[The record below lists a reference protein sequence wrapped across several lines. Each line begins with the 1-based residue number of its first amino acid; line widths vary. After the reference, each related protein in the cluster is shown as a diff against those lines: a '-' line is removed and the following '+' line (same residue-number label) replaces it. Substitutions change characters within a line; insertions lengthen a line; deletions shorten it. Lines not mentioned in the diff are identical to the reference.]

1 VKLAQ
6 RLLLQSLAIVA
17 VMVVSVVV
25 IIDNQ
30 LHKSITEQATH
41 DLAGEARLL
50 AIQWKP
56 GVDPDSLADQ
66 AGVATGHRVTLIDS
80 TGHVV
85 GDSEFDGP
93 ALQSL
98 ENHSNRPEVV
108 TARSSG
114 VGSVRRMSPSTGE
127 EQLYVAVKAPPGIAR
142 VSVTTKTVEELFS
155 RARGGVLV
163 AGLIS
168 FLLAAVLAV
177 LFSRSVSKPIVDLSN
192 VARSLAAGER
202 KRLPALAAPGEV
214 GDLADAV
221 HRLAEQLEAR
231 ISALAA
237 EQSILSA
244 LVETLNE
251 GVIAISPSR
260 EVVRISETG
269 RRLLSIDRPVP
280 FGVDFLPREATLR
293 EAISL
298 ALRGTETEPEELI
311 IGDTTLSLTARPL
324 VNGGAVVALFD
335 LTPIRR
341 LEAVRRD
348 FVANVSHELRTPL
361 TIVGG
366 FAETLQDPDIPADKR
381 AEFAQTILSNT
392 QRMQRIVDELLDL
405 SRIETGHWK
414 PRPEPVRIEDVAG
427 DIFGRV
433 AASAKTKGVAL
444 ETKVEAGAETI
455 LADRTALE
463 QILLNLVEN
472 AIRHTGEGG
481 RIMVR
486 TMRDVDGDGV
496 LLAVNDTGSGI
507 PPEHLPRIFER
518 FYRADSGRSR
528 EAGGT
533 GLGLAIVRHLVEAH
547 GGSVRAEST
556 VGVGT
561 KIIIFFP
568 DVTAAL
574 QS

>member
-1 VKLAQ
+1 VKLAH

-30 LHKSITEQATH
+30 LYSSITEQATH
-41 DLAGEARLL
+41 DLAGEARFL
-50 AIQWKP
+50 ATQWKP
-56 GVDPDSLADQ
+56 GVDPDSLADE
-66 AGVATGHRVTLIDS
+66 AGAATGHRVTLIDS
-80 TGHVV
+80 AGHVV

-93 ALQSL
+93 ALQGL
-98 ENHSNRPEVV
+98 ENHSNRPEVIQ
-108 TARSSG
+108 ARKTG

-127 EQLYVAVKAPPGIAR
+127 EQLYVAVKAPRGIAR
-142 VSVTTKTVEELFS
+142 VSVTTRAVEEMFA
-155 RARGGVLV
+155 RARSGVLL

-168 FLLAAVLAV
+168 FLLAAILAV
-177 LFSRSVSKPIVDLSN
+177 LFSRAVSKPIIDLRD

-202 KRLPALAAPGEV
+202 KRHPALAAPGEV

-231 ISALAA
+231 LSALTA

-260 EVVRISETG
+260 EVVRINDTG
-269 RRLLSIDRPVP
+269 RRLLSIHRPIP
-280 FGVDFLPREATLR
+280 FGIDYLPREATLR
-293 EAISL
+293 NAISL
-298 ALRGTETEPEELI
+298 ALGGTETEPEEVV
-311 IGDTTLSLTARPL
+311 IGETTLSLTAHPL

-335 LTPIRR
+335 LTPIRK

-361 TIVGG
+361 TIIGG
-366 FAETLQDPDIPADKR
+366 FAETLQDRDVPAEMR
-381 AEFAQTILSNT
+381 AEFAKTIVNNT

-405 SRIETGHWK
+405 SRIETGHWR
-414 PRPEPVRIEDVAG
+414 PRPEPISIADVAAEV
-427 DIFGRV
+427 FGRV
-433 AASAKTKGVAL
+433 ATSSREKGITL
-444 ETKVEAGAETI
+444 DTTIETGAETI
-455 LADRTALE
+455 YADRTALE
-463 QILLNLVEN
+463 QVLLNLIEN
-472 AIRHTGEGG
+472 AIRHTGAGG
-481 RIMVR
+481 RITIR
-486 TMRDVDGDGV
+486 TMREDNGV
-496 LLAVNDTGSGI
+496 SLAVGDTGSGI

-547 GGSVRAEST
+547 GGRVGADST

-561 KIIIFFP
+561 TVSIFFP
-568 DVTAAL
+568 EGATAA

>member
-1 VKLAQ
+1 VKLAH
-6 RLLLQSLAIVA
+6 RLLLQSLAIVG

-30 LHKSITEQATH
+30 LYSSITEQAVQ
-41 DLAGEARLL
+41 DLAGEAKFL
-50 AIQWKP
+50 ATQWKS
-56 GVDPDSLADQ
+56 GVDPDSLADE
-66 AGVATGHRVTLIDS
+66 AGAAMGHRVTLIDS
-80 TGHVV
+80 AGHVV

-93 ALQSL
+93 ALKAL
-98 ENHSNRPEVV
+98 ENHSNRPEVIE
-108 TARSSG
+108 ARKNG
-114 VGSVRRMSPSTGE
+114 VGSIRRMSPSTGE
-127 EQLYVAVKAPPGIAR
+127 EQLYVAVNAPRGIAR
-142 VSVTTKTVEELFS
+142 VSVTTRAVEEIFA
-155 RARGGVLV
+155 RARSGVLV

-168 FLLAAVLAV
+168 FLLAAILAA
-177 LFSRSVSKPIVDLSN
+177 LFSRAVSRPITDLRD

-202 KRLPALAAPGEV
+202 KRYPALAAPGEV

-221 HRLAEQLEAR
+221 HRLAEQLEGR

-251 GVIAISPSR
+251 GVMAISPSH
-260 EVVRISETG
+260 EVVRINDTG
-269 RRLLSIDRPVP
+269 RRLLSIRRPIP
-280 FGVDFLPREATLR
+280 FGIDFLPRDATLR
-293 EAISL
+293 SAISL
-298 ALRGTETEPEELI
+298 ALSGTETEPEEVV
-311 IGDTTLSLTARPL
+311 IGETTLSLTARPL
-324 VNGGAVVALFD
+324 ANGGAVVALFD
-335 LTPIRR
+335 LTPIRK

-361 TIVGG
+361 TIIGG
-366 FAETLQDPDIPADKR
+366 FAETLQDRDVPPAMR
-381 AEFAQTILSNT
+381 AEFAKTIFSNA

-414 PRPEPVRIEDVAG
+414 PRPQLIRVADVASEVFVRIG
-427 DIFGRV
+427 
-433 AASAKTKGVAL
+433 ASAKAKGITLDIAI
-444 ETKVEAGAETI
+444 EPGAETI
-455 LADRTALE
+455 YADRTALE

-481 RIMVR
+481 RITIR
-486 TMRDVDGDGV
+486 TTRDGDGV
-496 LLAVNDTGSGI
+496 SLAVGDTGSGI

-528 EAGGT
+528 DAGGT

-547 GGSVRAEST
+547 GGTVRADST

-561 KIIIFFP
+561 TVSIFFP
-568 DVTAAL
+568 GAPITP

>member
-1 VKLAQ
+1 MKLAH

-30 LHKSITEQATH
+30 LYSSITEQATH
-41 DLAGEARLL
+41 DLAGEARFL
-50 AIQWKP
+50 ATQWKS
-56 GVDPDSLADQ
+56 GVDPDSLADE
-66 AGVATGHRVTLIDS
+66 AGAATGHRVTLIDS
-80 TGHVV
+80 AGHVV

-93 ALQSL
+93 ALQGL
-98 ENHSNRPEVV
+98 ENHSNRPEVIE
-108 TARSSG
+108 ARKSG

-127 EQLYVAVKAPPGIAR
+127 EQLYVAVKAPRGVAR
-142 VSVTTKTVEELFS
+142 VSVTTRAVEEMFA
-155 RARGGVLV
+155 RARSGVLV

-168 FLLAAVLAV
+168 FLLAAILAV
-177 LFSRSVSKPIVDLSN
+177 LFSRAVSKPIIDLRD

-202 KRLPALAAPGEV
+202 KRRPALAAPGEV

-231 ISALAA
+231 LSALTA

-260 EVVRISETG
+260 EVVRINDTG
-269 RRLLSIDRPVP
+269 RRLLSIHRPIP
-280 FGVDFLPREATLR
+280 FGIDYLPREATLR
-293 EAISL
+293 NAISL
-298 ALRGTETEPEELI
+298 ALSGTETEPEEVV
-311 IGDTTLSLTARPL
+311 IGETTLSLTAHPL

-335 LTPIRR
+335 LTPIRK

-361 TIVGG
+361 TIIGG
-366 FAETLQDPDIPADKR
+366 FAETLQDRDVPAEMR
-381 AEFAQTILSNT
+381 AEFARTIFNNT

-405 SRIETGHWK
+405 SRIETGHWR
-414 PRPEPVRIEDVAG
+414 PRPEPISIADVAPEV
-427 DIFGRV
+427 FGRV
-433 AASAKTKGVAL
+433 ATSAREKGITL
-444 ETKVEAGAETI
+444 DTTIETGAETI
-455 LADRTALE
+455 YADRTALE
-463 QILLNLVEN
+463 QVLLNLIEN
-472 AIRHTGEGG
+472 AIRHTAAGG
-481 RIMVR
+481 RITIR
-486 TMRDVDGDGV
+486 TMREDNGV
-496 LLAVNDTGSGI
+496 SLAVGDTGSGI

-547 GGSVRAEST
+547 GGRVRADST

-561 KIIIFFP
+561 TVSIFFP
-568 DVTAAL
+568 EGATAA

>member
-1 VKLAQ
+1 MKLAP
-6 RLLLQSLAIVA
+6 RLLLQSLAIVG
-17 VMVVSVVV
+17 VMVISVVL

-30 LHKSITEQATH
+30 IYAGIVERTTH
-41 DLAGEARLL
+41 DLAGEARLV
-50 AIQWKP
+50 ATEWRSD
-56 GVDPDSLADQ
+56 VDPDSLADQ
-66 AGVATGHRVTLIDS
+66 AGAATGHRITLIDS

-93 ALQSL
+93 ALQAL
-98 ENHSNRPEVV
+98 ENHGTRPEIVA
-108 TARSSG
+108 ARRTG
-114 VGSVRRMSPSTGE
+114 MGSIRRMSPSTGE
-127 EQLYVAVKAPPGIAR
+127 ERLYVAVKAPRGTAR
-142 VSVTTKTVEELFS
+142 VSVTTRAVEDIFAS
-155 RARGGVLV
+155 ARSGVLV

-168 FLLAAVLAV
+168 FLLAGILAV
-177 LFSRSVSKPIVDLSN
+177 LFARSVSRPIVDLSN

-202 KRLPALAAPGEV
+202 KRHPPLAAPGEV

-237 EQSILSA
+237 EQSVLSA

-251 GVIAISPSR
+251 GVIAISPAH

-280 FGVDFLPREATLR
+280 FAVDFLPRDATLR
-293 EAISL
+293 NAIAL
-298 ALRGTETEPEELI
+298 ALSGTATEPEELMI
-311 IGDTTLSLTARPL
+311 DETTLSLTARPL

-335 LTPIRR
+335 LTPIRK

-361 TIVGG
+361 TIIGG
-366 FAETLQDPDIPADKR
+366 FAETLQDPGIPAARR
-381 AEFAQTILSNT
+381 AEFAKTIFSNT

-405 SRIETGHWK
+405 SRIETGHWR
-414 PRPEPVRIEDVAG
+414 PRPESI
-427 DIFGRV
+427 RV
-433 AASAKTKGVAL
+433 ADLAAEVFARSATSAKSKSVTL
-444 ETKVEAGAETI
+444 DTSIDPEAQTI
-455 LADRTALE
+455 VADRTALD
-463 QILLNLVEN
+463 QILMNLVEN
-472 AIRHTGEGG
+472 ALRHTGDGG
-481 RIMVR
+481 RIR
-486 TMRDVDGDGV
+486 IQTLAEADGV
-496 LLAVNDTGSGI
+496 SLIVSDTGSGI

-547 GGSVRAEST
+547 GGMVRAESV
-556 VGVGT
+556 VGAGT
-561 KIIIFFP
+561 TIRIFFP
-568 DVTAAL
+568 A
-574 QS
+574 

>member
-30 LHKSITEQATH
+30 LHSSITDQTVQ
-41 DLAGEARLL
+41 DLAGEARFL
-50 AIQWKP
+50 ATLWKA
-56 GVDPDSLADQ
+56 GVDPDSLADE
-66 AGVATGHRVTLIDS
+66 AGAATGHRVTLIDS
-80 TGHVV
+80 AGHVL

-93 ALQSL
+93 ALRGL
-98 ENHSNRPEVV
+98 ENHSNRPEVID
-108 TARSSG
+108 ARKNG

-127 EQLYVAVKAPPGIAR
+127 EQLYVAVKAPRGIAR
-142 VSVTTKTVEELFS
+142 VSVTTRAVEELFA
-155 RARGGVLV
+155 RARSGVLA

-168 FLLAAVLAV
+168 FLLAAILAV
-177 LFSRSVSKPIVDLSN
+177 LFSRSISRPITDLRD

-202 KRLPALAAPGEV
+202 KRYPALAAPGEV

-251 GVIAISPSR
+251 GVMAISPSH
-260 EVVRISETG
+260 EVVRINDTG
-269 RRLLSIDRPVP
+269 RRLLSIRRSIP
-280 FGVDFLPREATLR
+280 FGIDFLPREATLR
-293 EAISL
+293 NAISL
-298 ALRGTETEPEELI
+298 ALSGTETEPEEVI
-311 IGDTTLSLTARPL
+311 IGETTLSLTARPL

-335 LTPIRR
+335 LTPIRK

-361 TIVGG
+361 TIIGG
-366 FAETLQDPDIPADKR
+366 FAETLQDRDVPAAMR
-381 AEFAQTILSNT
+381 AEFAKTIFSNT

-414 PRPEPVRIEDVAG
+414 PRPQLIRVA
-427 DIFGRV
+427 DAATEVFGRV
-433 AASAKTKGVAL
+433 AASAKAKGVTLDIAI
-444 ETKVEAGAETI
+444 EQDAGAI
-455 LADRTALE
+455 YADRTAFE

-481 RIMVR
+481 RITIR
-486 TMRDVDGDGV
+486 TAREGEGV
-496 LLAVNDTGSGI
+496 SLAVADTGSGI
-507 PPEHLPRIFER
+507 PSEHLPRIFER

-528 EAGGT
+528 DAGGT

-547 GGSVRAEST
+547 GGTVKADST

-561 KIIIFFP
+561 TVSIFFP
-568 DVTAAL
+568 GGPKPV

>member
-1 VKLAQ
+1 MKLAQ

-25 IIDNQ
+25 IIDSQ
-30 LHKSITEQATH
+30 LHSSITEQTIH

-50 AIQWKP
+50 AAEWKP
-56 GVDPDSLADQ
+56 GVDADSLADE
-66 AGVATGHRVTLIDS
+66 AGMATGHRITLIDS

-93 ALQSL
+93 ALQGL
-98 ENHSNRPEVV
+98 ENHSGRPEVIA
-108 TARSSG
+108 ARKSG

-127 EQLYVAVKAPPGIAR
+127 EQVYVAVKAPRGVAR
-142 VSVTTKTVEELFS
+142 VSVTTRTVEELFG
-155 RARGGVLV
+155 RARNGVLV

-168 FLLAAVLAV
+168 FLLAGILAV
-177 LFSRSVSKPIVDLSN
+177 LFSRAVSRPITDLRD
-192 VARSLAAGER
+192 VARSIAAGER
-202 KRLPALAAPGEV
+202 RRHPPLSAPGEV
-214 GDLADAV
+214 GDLADAIY
-221 HRLAEQLEAR
+221 RLDEQLEAR
-231 ISALAA
+231 IGALAA

-251 GVIAISPSR
+251 GVIAISPTH
-260 EVVRISETG
+260 EVVRINETG
-269 RRLLSIDRPVP
+269 RHLLSIDRPIP
-280 FGVDFLPREATLR
+280 FGIDYLPREVTLR
-293 EAISL
+293 SAISL
-298 ALRGTETEPEELI
+298 ALNGTETEPEEVVI
-311 IGDTTLSLTARPL
+311 DGNTMSLTARPL

-335 LTPIRR
+335 LTAIRK

-366 FAETLQDPDIPADKR
+366 FAETLQDPDISPER
-381 AEFAQTILSNT
+381 RSEFAQTIYTNT

-405 SRIETGHWK
+405 SRIESGYWK
-414 PRPEPVRIEDVAG
+414 PRPQAVKVSDVAAEA
-427 DIFGRV
+427 FARVSAAATGRGV
-433 AASAKTKGVAL
+433 RLDTKIDQPAS
-444 ETKVEAGAETI
+444 I
-455 LADRTALE
+455 IHADRTALE

-472 AIRHTGEGG
+472 ALRHTGEGG
-481 RIMVR
+481 TITIATLPARNGVHLEVR
-486 TMRDVDGDGV
+486 
-496 LLAVNDTGSGI
+496 DTGAGI

-533 GLGLAIVRHLVEAH
+533 GLGLAIVKHLVEAH

-556 VGVGT
+556 VGSGT
-561 KIIIFFP
+561 TIRIFFP
-568 DVTAAL
+568 EIATTVEL
-574 QS
+574 

>member
-1 VKLAQ
+1 MKLAH

-17 VMVVSVVV
+17 VMVVSVVI

-30 LHKSITEQATH
+30 LYTSITEETTH

-50 AIQWKP
+50 ATQWKS
-56 GVDPDSLADQ
+56 GVDPDSLADE
-66 AGVATGHRVTLIDS
+66 AGVATGHRITLIDS

-93 ALQSL
+93 ALQGL
-98 ENHSNRPEVV
+98 ENHSNRPEVI
-108 TARSSG
+108 TARKNG

-127 EQLYVAVKAPPGIAR
+127 ERLYVAVKAPRGVAR
-142 VSVTTKTVEELFS
+142 VSVTTSAVEEIFA
-155 RARGGVLV
+155 RARSGVLV

-168 FLLAAVLAV
+168 FLLAAILAV
-177 LFSRSVSKPIVDLSN
+177 LFSRSVSRPITDLRD

-202 KRLPALAAPGEV
+202 NRHPALAAPGEV

-251 GVIAISPSR
+251 GVIAISPSH
-260 EVVRISETG
+260 EVVRINDTG
-269 RRLLSIDRPVP
+269 RRLLSVDRPIP
-280 FGVDFLPREATLR
+280 FGIDFLPREATLR
-293 EAISL
+293 GAISL
-298 ALRGTETEPEELI
+298 ALSGTETEPEEVI
-311 IGDTTLSLTARPL
+311 IGETTLSLTARPL

-335 LTPIRR
+335 LTPIRK

-361 TIVGG
+361 TIIGG
-366 FAETLQDPDIPADKR
+366 FAETLQDRELPTAMR
-381 AEFAQTILSNT
+381 AEFARTIFTNT

-405 SRIETGHWK
+405 SRIETGHWR
-414 PRPEPVRIEDVAG
+414 PRPEAIRIADLAAEV
-427 DIFGRV
+427 FGRV
-433 AASAKTKGVAL
+433 AASAKAKGVTL
-444 ETKVEAGAETI
+444 DTTVDAGAQTI
-455 LADRTALE
+455 YADRTALE

-481 RIMVR
+481 RITIR
-486 TMRDVDGDGV
+486 TMREGDGV
-496 LLAVNDTGSGI
+496 SLAVSDTGTGI

-547 GGSVRAEST
+547 GGRVTAESV
-556 VGVGT
+556 VGAGT
-561 KIIIFFP
+561 TISVFLP
-568 DVTAAL
+568 DGAIAT

>member
-1 VKLAQ
+1 MKLAH
-6 RLLLQSLAIVA
+6 RLLLQSLAIVG

-30 LHKSITEQATH
+30 LYSSITEQAVQ
-41 DLAGEARLL
+41 DLAGEAKFL
-50 AIQWKP
+50 ATQWKS
-56 GVDPDSLADQ
+56 GVDPDSLADE
-66 AGVATGHRVTLIDS
+66 AGAAMGHRVTLIDS
-80 TGHVV
+80 AGHVV

-93 ALQSL
+93 ALKAL
-98 ENHSNRPEVV
+98 ENHSNRPEVIE
-108 TARSSG
+108 ARKNG
-114 VGSVRRMSPSTGE
+114 VGSIRRMSPSTGE
-127 EQLYVAVKAPPGIAR
+127 EQLYVAVKAPRGIAR
-142 VSVTTKTVEELFS
+142 VSVTTRAVEEIFA
-155 RARGGVLV
+155 RARSGVLV

-168 FLLAAVLAV
+168 FLLAAILAV
-177 LFSRSVSKPIVDLSN
+177 LFSRAVSRPITDLRD

-202 KRLPALAAPGEV
+202 KRYPALAAPGEV

-251 GVIAISPSR
+251 GVLAISPSH
-260 EVVRISETG
+260 EVVRINDTG
-269 RRLLSIDRPVP
+269 RRLLSIRRPIP
-280 FGVDFLPREATLR
+280 FGIDFLPRDATLR
-293 EAISL
+293 SAISL
-298 ALRGTETEPEELI
+298 ALSGTETEPEEVV
-311 IGDTTLSLTARPL
+311 IGETTLSLTARPL
-324 VNGGAVVALFD
+324 ANGGAVVALFD
-335 LTPIRR
+335 LTPIRK

-361 TIVGG
+361 TIIGG
-366 FAETLQDPDIPADKR
+366 FAETLQDRDVPPAMR
-381 AEFAQTILSNT
+381 AEFAKTIFSNA

-414 PRPEPVRIEDVAG
+414 PRPQLIPLADVASEV
-427 DIFGRV
+427 FGRV
-433 AASAKTKGVAL
+433 GASAKAKGITLDIAI
-444 ETKVEAGAETI
+444 EPGAETI
-455 LADRTALE
+455 YADRTALE

-481 RIMVR
+481 RITIR
-486 TMRDVDGDGV
+486 TTRDGDGV
-496 LLAVNDTGSGI
+496 SLAVGDTGSGI

-528 EAGGT
+528 DAGGT

-547 GGSVRAEST
+547 GGTVRADST

-561 KIIIFFP
+561 TISIFFP
-568 DVTAAL
+568 GAPVTP

>member
-1 VKLAQ
+1 MKLAP
-6 RLLLQSLAIVA
+6 RLLLQSLAIVG
-17 VMVVSVVV
+17 VMVISVVL

-30 LHKSITEQATH
+30 LYSSIVEQTTH
-41 DLAGEARLL
+41 DLAGEARLV
-50 AIQWKP
+50 ATEWRP
-56 GVDPDSLADQ
+56 DVDPDSLADQ
-66 AGVATGHRVTLIDS
+66 AGVATGHRITLIDS

-93 ALQSL
+93 ALQAL
-98 ENHSNRPEVV
+98 ENHATRPEVV
-108 TARSSG
+108 AARQTG
-114 VGSVRRMSPSTGE
+114 LGSIRRMSPSTGE
-127 EQLYVAVKAPPGIAR
+127 EQLYVAVKAPRGTAR
-142 VSVTTKTVEELFS
+142 VSVTTRAVEEIFAS
-155 RARGGVLV
+155 ARSGVLI

-168 FLLAAVLAV
+168 FLLAGILAV
-177 LFSRSVSKPIVDLSN
+177 LFSRSVSRPIVDLSN

-202 KRLPALAAPGEV
+202 KRHPPLAAPGEV

-237 EQSILSA
+237 EQSVLSA

-251 GVIAISPSR
+251 GVIAISPAH

-280 FGVDFLPREATLR
+280 FAVDFLPRDATLR
-293 EAISL
+293 NAIAL
-298 ALRGTETEPEELI
+298 ALSGTATEPEELI
-311 IGDTTLSLTARPL
+311 MGDTTFSLTARPL

-335 LTPIRR
+335 LTPIRK

-361 TIVGG
+361 TIIGG
-366 FAETLQDPDIPADKR
+366 FAETLQDPEIPAARR
-381 AEFAQTILSNT
+381 AEFAKTIFSNT

-405 SRIETGHWK
+405 SRIETGHWR
-414 PRPEPVRIEDVAG
+414 PRPESIRIADLAAEVFA
-427 DIFGRV
+427 RS
-433 AASAKTKGVAL
+433 AASAKSKSVTL
-444 ETKVEAGAETI
+444 DTSIDRDAETI
-455 LADRTALE
+455 VADRTALE
-463 QILLNLVEN
+463 QILINLVEN
-472 AIRHTGEGG
+472 ALRHTGEGG
-481 RIMVR
+481 RI
-486 TMRDVDGDGV
+486 TIQTLAEADGV
-496 LLAVNDTGSGI
+496 SLIVSDTGSGI

-547 GGSVRAEST
+547 GGMVRAES
-556 VGVGT
+556 VVGT
-561 KIIIFFP
+561 GTTIRVFFP
-568 DVTAAL
+568 A
-574 QS
+574 

>member
-1 VKLAQ
+1 MKLAH
-6 RLLLQSLAIVA
+6 RLLLQSLAIIA
-17 VMVVSVVV
+17 VMVISVVV
-25 IIDNQ
+25 IIDIQ
-30 LHKSITEQATH
+30 LHASITEQTTH

-50 AIQWKP
+50 ATQWRS
-56 GVDPDSLADQ
+56 GVDPDSLADE
-66 AGVATGHRVTLIDS
+66 AGVATGHRITLIDS

-93 ALQSL
+93 ALQGL
-98 ENHSNRPEVV
+98 ENHSNRPEVID
-108 TARSSG
+108 ARKNG

-127 EQLYVAVKAPPGIAR
+127 EQLYVAVKAPRGVAR
-142 VSVTTKTVEELFS
+142 VSVTTVAVEGIFA
-155 RARGGVLV
+155 RARNGVLV

-168 FLLAAVLAV
+168 FLLAAILAV
-177 LFSRSVSKPIVDLSN
+177 LFSRAVSKPIVDLSN

-202 KRLPALAAPGEV
+202 NRHPALAAPGEV

-260 EVVRISETG
+260 EVVRINDTG
-269 RRLLSIDRPVP
+269 RRLLSIARPIP
-280 FGVDFLPREATLR
+280 FGIDFLPRDATLR
-293 EAISL
+293 NAISL
-298 ALRGTETEPEELI
+298 ALSGTETEPEEI
-311 IGDTTLSLTARPL
+311 VIGDTTLSLTARPL

-335 LTPIRR
+335 LTPIRK

-361 TIVGG
+361 TIIGG
-366 FAETLQDPDIPADKR
+366 FAETLQDRDVPPEVR
-381 AEFAQTILSNT
+381 AEFARTIFTNT

-414 PRPEPVRIEDVAG
+414 PRPEAIRIADLAAEV
-427 DIFGRV
+427 FGRV
-433 AASAKTKGVAL
+433 AASAKAKGVTLDTA
-444 ETKVEAGAETI
+444 VDAGAQTI
-455 LADRTALE
+455 YADRTALE

-481 RIMVR
+481 RITIR
-486 TMRDVDGDGV
+486 TLREGDGV
-496 LLAVNDTGSGI
+496 SLSVGDTGSGI

-533 GLGLAIVRHLVEAH
+533 GLGLAIVRHLVQAH
-547 GGSVRAEST
+547 GGSVRAESV
-556 VGVGT
+556 VGAGT
-561 KIIIFFP
+561 TIRIFFP
-568 DVTAAL
+568 DGATAA

>member
-1 VKLAQ
+1 VKLAH

-30 LHKSITEQATH
+30 LYSSITDQTTH

-50 AIQWKP
+50 ATQWRS
-56 GVDPDSLADQ
+56 GVEPDSLADD
-66 AGVATGHRVTLIDS
+66 AGVATGHRITLIDS

-93 ALQSL
+93 ALQAL
-98 ENHSNRPEVV
+98 ENHSKRPEVI
-108 TARSSG
+108 AAQRNG

-127 EQLYVAVKAPPGIAR
+127 EQLYVAVKAPRGIAR
-142 VSVTTKTVEELFS
+142 VSVTTRTVDELFA
-155 RARGGVLV
+155 RARSGVLV
-163 AGLIS
+163 AGAIS
-168 FLLAAVLAV
+168 FLLAAILAA
-177 LFSRSVSKPIVDLSN
+177 LFSRAVSKPITDLRD

-202 KRLPALAAPGEV
+202 RRHPALAAPGEV

-231 ISALAA
+231 LAA
-237 EQSILSA
+237 LREEQSILSA

-251 GVIAISPSR
+251 GVIAISPSHD
-260 EVVRISETG
+260 VVRLNDTG

-280 FGVDFLPREATLR
+280 FGIDFLPRESTLR
-293 EAISL
+293 NAIQL
-298 ALRGTETEPEELI
+298 ALNGSETEPEEI
-311 IGDTTLSLTARPL
+311 VIRDTTLSLTARPL
-324 VNGGAVVALFD
+324 ANGGAVVALFD
-335 LTPIRR
+335 LTPIRK

-366 FAETLQDPDIPADKR
+366 FAETLQDPGVPVDKR
-381 AEFAQTILSNT
+381 VEFARTIFLST

-405 SRIETGHWK
+405 SRIESGHWK
-414 PRPEPVRIEDVAG
+414 PRPQPVSMADAAAE
-427 DIFGRV
+427 IFGRV
-433 AASAKTKGVAL
+433 TPAATSKGITL
-444 ETKVEAGAETI
+444 ETEFASDAQTVY
-455 LADRTALE
+455 ADRTALE
-463 QILLNLVEN
+463 QIMLNLVEN
-472 AIRHTGEGG
+472 ALRYTGEGG
-481 RIMVR
+481 RITIRTVR
-486 TMRDVDGDGV
+486 QHNGV
-496 LLAVNDTGSGI
+496 TLSLSDTGSGI

-528 EAGGT
+528 DAGGT

-547 GGSVRAEST
+547 GGSVTAESEL
-556 VGVGT
+556 GAGT
-561 KIIIFFP
+561 TIRIFFP
-568 DVTAAL
+568 DSLSA
-574 QS
+574 

>member
-1 VKLAQ
+1 MKLAH

-30 LHKSITEQATH
+30 LYSSITDQTTH

-50 AIQWKP
+50 ATQWKSS
-56 GVDPDSLADQ
+56 VDPDSLADE
-66 AGVATGHRVTLIDS
+66 AAVATGHRVTLIDS

-93 ALQSL
+93 ALQAL
-98 ENHSNRPEVV
+98 ENHSKRPEVI
-108 TARSSG
+108 ASQRNG
-114 VGSVRRMSPSTGE
+114 VGSIRRMSPSTGE
-127 EQLYVAVKAPPGIAR
+127 EQVYVAVKAPRGVAR
-142 VSVTTKTVEELFS
+142 VSVTTRTVDELFA
-155 RARGGVLV
+155 RARNGVLV
-163 AGLIS
+163 AGAIS
-168 FLLAAVLAV
+168 VLLAAILAV
-177 LFSRSVSKPIVDLSN
+177 LFSRAVSKPITELRD
-192 VARSLAAGER
+192 VARSLAAGEGR
-202 KRLPALAAPGEV
+202 RHPALGAPGEV

-231 ISALAA
+231 LSALAA

-251 GVIAISPSR
+251 GVLAISPSH
-260 EVVRISETG
+260 EVVRINDTG
-269 RRLLSIDRPVP
+269 RRLLSVDRPVP
-280 FGVDFLPREATLR
+280 FAIDFLPRESTLR
-293 EAISL
+293 NAIHL
-298 ALRGTETEPEELI
+298 ALAGSETEPEEILI
-311 IGDTTLSLTARPL
+311 RDTTLSLTARPL
-324 VNGGAVVALFD
+324 PNGGAVVALFD
-335 LTPIRR
+335 LTPIRK

-366 FAETLQDPDIPADKR
+366 FAETLQDPDIPSSKR
-381 AEFAQTILSNT
+381 AEFATTILSNT

-405 SRIETGHWK
+405 SRIESGHWQ
-414 PRPEPVRIEDVAG
+414 PHPERV
-427 DIFGRV
+427 RV
-433 AASAKTKGVAL
+433 ADIAVDVFARVGAAARAKPVAL
-444 ETKVEAGAETI
+444 ELEIDPGSETVE
-455 LADRTALE
+455 ADRTALE

-472 AIRHTGEGG
+472 ALRHTSQGSVTIATRARSG
-481 RIMVR
+481 
-486 TMRDVDGDGV
+486 GV
-496 LLAVNDTGSGI
+496 LLTVSDTGSGI

-547 GGSVRAEST
+547 GGT
-556 VGVGT
+556 VEADSEVGAGT
-561 KIIIFFP
+561 EIRIFFP
-568 DVTAAL
+568 RGSEA
-574 QS
+574 S